1 MLYKIHTSC
10 RVCGNTS
17 MIPYLD
23 LGMMPLSN
31 NLAKSP
37 EDPIHTQTYPL
48 VVNFCD
54 KCGLSQLSIVV
65 NPEEMFS
72 NYVYRSSI
80 SQGYINHCKE
90 MAISLKNRWELDKNS
105 FHIDI
110 AGNDCALLEQF
121 SKVIGGKIL
130 NIDPAINLKP
140 ICDAAEI
147 PTITY
152 FWGKEIAEKIVEKYG
167 YANLITATNVFAHV
181 DNVEEFMEA
190 VKIVLMKEGVL
201 VMEFPYLI
209 DFIQKNEFDTIYF
222 EHLSYFSV
230 TPLKALCNSIGLNI
244 VNVEEH
250 AIHGGSL
257 RVTIGRMDSDGTA
270 EKFIEKEKKYLSID
284 RCMEFSIDVKNTIE
298 KMKEG
303 VRSLDGTLA
312 GFAASAKGNTL
323 LNSSMITS
331 ENMRYI
337 VDETPE
343 KIGKYSPGTRIPIVS
358 MIDLIRTPPDYLM
371 ILSWNFADEI
381 IEKVRKAGYKGKFI
395 IPIPEFTIVE

>member
-250 AIHGGSL
+250 TIHGGSL

-323 LNSSMITS
+323 LNSSTITS

>member
-250 AIHGGSL
+250 TIHGGSL